1 MTIFYS
7 SYIVTYLHFCYYIR
21 STCFY
26 TLLYI
31 LKFLVIRPIF
41 SIPRNLYLLLDKI
54 NGPNE
59 SFENKLIIS
68 QTVLAI
74 KTNNIYLLISN
85 KKVNYVHI
93 TLSTYDIYRYT
104 KLETLY
110 TRLHFFFKCQL
121 YYEIIHICY
130 IRIE

>member
-7 SYIVTYLHFCYYIR
+7 SYIVTYLHVCYYIR
-21 STCFY
+21 LTCFY

-104 KLETLY
+104 KLEALY
-110 TRLHFFFKCQL
+110 TRLHNFFKCQL
-121 YYEIIHICY
+121 YYEIIHIY
-130 IRIE
+130 VTLG